1 MKELPSEFQL
11 PTQGEERE
19 RKRELLGLRLGL
31 ALRIWPV
38 FALKGYWIKPQNRPR
53 TNVIIN
59 SPKLRQRLMLSDMM
73 PIHSKIVGLFLGA
86 ILAGGQTDGQTYSA
100 GIQNTSDKEGKYSG
114 ELRAVI
120 MTSHGPKILE
130 PL

>member
-1 MKELPSEFQL
+1 MR
-11 PTQGEERE
+11 G
-19 RKRELLGLRLGL
+19 LLGLRLGL

-86 ILAGGQTDGQTYSA
+86 ILTDRQTDGRTDSA

-120 MTSHGPKILE
+120 MTSRGPKILE

>member
-1 MKELPSEFQL
+1 M
-11 PTQGEERE
+11 
-19 RKRELLGLRLGL
+19 RLGL

-59 SPKLRQRLMLSDMM
+59 SPKLRQRLMLSDTM
-73 PIHSKIVGLFLGA
+73 PIHPKIVGLFLGA
-86 ILAGGQTDGQTYSA
+86 ILTDRRTDSA

-120 MTSHGPKILE
+120 MTSRGSKILE

>member
-1 MKELPSEFQL
+1 M
-11 PTQGEERE
+11 R
-19 RKRELLGLRLGL
+19 LGLGL

-59 SPKLRQRLMLSDMM
+59 SPKLRQRLMLSDTM
-73 PIHSKIVGLFLGA
+73 PIHPKIVGLFLGA
-86 ILAGGQTDGQTYSA
+86 ILTDRRTDSA

-120 MTSHGPKILE
+120 MTSRGSKILE

>member
-1 MKELPSEFQL
+1 M
-11 PTQGEERE
+11 
-19 RKRELLGLRLGL
+19 LGLRLGL

-73 PIHSKIVGLFLGA
+73 PIHSKIVRAFF
-86 ILAGGQTDGQTYSA
+86 GGNSDRQMDGQRWYSEY
-100 GIQNTSDKEGKYSG
+100 K
-114 ELRAVI
+114 R
-120 MTSHGPKILE
+120 
-130 PL
+130 

>member
-1 MKELPSEFQL
+1 M
-11 PTQGEERE
+11 
-19 RKRELLGLRLGL
+19 RLGL

-86 ILAGGQTDGQTYSA
+86 ILTGGQTDVRTA
-100 GIQNTSDKEGKYSG
+100 LVFRIQAIKQGNIVVSSG
-114 ELRAVI
+114 R
-120 MTSHGPKILE
+120 
-130 PL
+130 